1 MSLRQ
6 PRNSNE
12 ARTALHAFY
21 EPYAQGIVNFPRARI
36 VGELGDIPE
45 KTRPIAQVLIDEWA
59 KIDAARKVH
68 TALARNVLE
77 HPDTM
82 LASEDGSPARGVI
95 LSQIGRNTLEHVV
108 FTPIRG
114 KILMEHATI
123 GPRDEMEDFLA
134 NHSVELADGRVI
146 THGGFGE
153 DQAPDIDFP
162 VPAGDGQFRYV
173 THFDARATQQ
183 AA

>member
-36 VGELGDIPE
+36 VSELGDIPE
-45 KTRPIAQVLIDEWA
+45 KTRHIAQALIDAWA
-59 KIDAARKVH
+59 KIDTAREVH
-68 TALARNVLE
+68 TALVSNVIE

-82 LASEDGSPARGVI
+82 LATEDGSPARGVI

-108 FTPIRG
+108 FTPIKG
-114 KILMEHATI
+114 KILIEHATI
-123 GPRDEMEDFLA
+123 GPRSKMESFLEG
-134 NHSVELADGRVI
+134 HSIELADGRVI
-146 THGGFGE
+146 TGGGFGE
-153 DQAPDIDFP
+153 DQAPDIAFP
-162 VPAGDGQFRYV
+162 IPTGGGTFSRV